1 MGLQSKKRISRDEGL
16 NENIQ
21 EDVCLNLMQLKQ
33 KKAKSKATVTLLL
46 ELLNEKIPSRTK
58 L

>member
-33 KKAKSKATVTLLL
+33 KKGK
-46 ELLNEKIPSRTK
+46 E
-58 L
+58 